1 MNCVI
6 GRAGLLILTG
16 LAATPSRAA
25 DLATTTMPPEAVQ
38 GTAGSWT
45 FAVSPYLWPAGL
57 ARS

>member
-45 FAVSPYLWPAGL
+45 FAVSPYL
-57 ARS
+57 